1 MASYLLDVLIPAYN
15 AERFLPTCLASV
27 RRAHREGY
35 RFLFIDDHSTDATP
49 EILESAAAESSF
61 IEFVRNDRNLGVAA
75 SRNVLHGQ
83 VDARYLTYLDV
94 DDWYGEDHL
103 ESMVRAIGDL
113 DVDFV
118 RTDHVIVDGPQ
129 RTIARTP
136 ETQRGIRLDPANAFG
151 VPGPRSPLNYLYIW
165 AGIYDLERMDLAD
178 YAFHEH
184 LRTASD
190 RPWIWKLYL
199 DQRST
204 AAIDLSTYFYRKSTN
219 ATALTQRGDSATLDF
234 LVASEIILGMAT
246 EAGNARA
253 VDKAVHSLLFLI
265 DYHLERSARLTPT
278 LRDELVARSS
288 ALLTTC
294 TDDSIAASL
303 PVFSK
308 RSLAR
313 LRPVLDARGA
323 VS

>member
-1 MASYLLDVLIPAYN
+1 MPSYQLDVLIPAYN

-27 RRAHREGY
+27 RKAHRDGY

-49 EILESAAAESSF
+49 EILEAAAAESPF
-61 IEFVRNDRNLGVAA
+61 IDFVRNDRNLGVAA
-75 SRNVLHGQ
+75 SRNVLHGL

-94 DDWYGEDHL
+94 DDWYGENHL
-103 ESMVRAIGDL
+103 ESMVRAIDDL
-113 DVDFV
+113 EVDFL
-118 RTDHVIVDGPQ
+118 RTDHVIVDGLK
-129 RTIARTP
+129 RTVARTP

-165 AGIYDLERMDLAD
+165 AGIYDLERLNLTD

-204 AAIDLSTYFYRKSTN
+204 AAIDLDTYFYRKSTN
-219 ATALTQRGDSATLDF
+219 ATALTQRGDAATLDF

-246 EAGNARA
+246 ASGNARA
-253 VDKAVHSLLFLI
+253 VDKAAHSLLFLV
-265 DYHLERSARLTPT
+265 DYHLERAGRLTAALT
-278 LRDELVARSS
+278 AELTSRSA
-288 ALLTTC
+288 ALLATC
-294 TDDSIAASL
+294 PTDSIEAAL
-303 PVFSK
+303 PAFSAQ
-308 RSLAR
+308 SLAR
-313 LRPVLDARGA
+313 LRPVLAGLEVTA
-323 VS
+323 